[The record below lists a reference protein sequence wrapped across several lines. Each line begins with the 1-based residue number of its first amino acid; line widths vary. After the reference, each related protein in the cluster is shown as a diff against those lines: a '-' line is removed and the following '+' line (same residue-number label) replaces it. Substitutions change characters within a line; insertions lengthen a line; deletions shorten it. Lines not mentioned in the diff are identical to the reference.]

1 MIDGVADALAVAGAA
16 LDEADADVEGAGEAV
31 VALLAALV
39 LAPVRHAPRSARTA
53 TANIR
58 FNIFSSSTGPRGRG
72 ALHGLRM
79 DLLAAL
85 RIFGRD
91 AVSFQALEPGLRVF
105 EREDVTVAYR
115 DTGGAWVAVG
125 SPLAKDRRAAMH
137 AFADA
142 ARAEG
147 KRAVFFASED
157 DVAGAICIGEQPWWR
172 AGDWPRVLKD
182 NRRLRE
188 QLRRSRKK
196 GITVRAIAASDLA
209 EGTPLRKRA
218 EALANAWLGS
228 RPMQPMQFLLTLAM
242 FEEAAEH
249 RYYGAFHGD
258 SLVAFMSLV
267 PIYEKEG
274 WLVEDVVRD
283 PSAPNGTTELLFDAV
298 MRESKQDTLVTWGLA
313 PLAGSP
319 WPMRAIGALAR
330 GLYDFR
336 GLRAFKAR
344 LHPREWQKVFMVAP
358 RAPAWLAVF
367 DVLRA
372 FAGGSL
378 VLFGART
385 LARRPLATAWVLS
398 LLLVPWTAMLV
409 VLLTVHR
416 AVAILGFPRAELFG
430 WAVFDAL
437 FAIALIRAFWKP
449 RFSSYAALGAAAA
462 IDAIISALH
471 VAHAGLGGSTLSA
484 IARIAATVAPTIA
497 SLSLFRCAHAVTH
510 GGHGTIAPSSA
521 KSSR

>member
-1 MIDGVADALAVAGAA
+1 M
-16 LDEADADVEGAGEAV
+16 E
-31 VALLAALV
+31 
-39 LAPVRHAPRSARTA
+39 
-53 TANIR
+53 
-58 FNIFSSSTGPRGRG
+58 
-72 ALHGLRM
+72 
-79 DLLAAL
+79 LLAAL

-105 EREDVTVAYR
+105 RTEEWAVAYR

-142 ARAEG
+142 ARVEG
-147 KRAVFFASED
+147 RRAIFFACED
-157 DVAGAICIGEQPWWR
+157 ASDGAICIGEQPWWR

-196 GITVRAIAASDLA
+196 GITVRAIAPEDLA
-209 EGTPLRKRA
+209 EGKPLRARA
-218 EALANAWLGS
+218 DALANAWLGS

-242 FEEAAEH
+242 FEEADEH

-258 SLVAFMSLV
+258 ELVAFMSLV
-267 PIYEKEG
+267 PIYEKG
-274 WLVEDVVRD
+274 AWLVEDVVRD
-283 PSAPNGTTELLFDAV
+283 AHAPNGTTELLFDAV
-298 MRESKQDTLVTWGLA
+298 MRESREGTLVTWGLA

-344 LHPREWQKVFMVAP
+344 LHPREWQPVYMLAP

-409 VLLTVHR
+409 VMLSIHR
-416 AVAILGFPRAELFG
+416 AVALLGFPRAELFG
-430 WAVFDAL
+430 WVVFDAL
-437 FAIALIRAFWKP
+437 FAMALIRAFWRP

-462 IDAIISALH
+462 IDAVVSALH
-471 VAHAGLGGSTLSA
+471 VAHAGFGTSTLSA
-484 IARIAATVAPTIA
+484 IARVAAAVAPTLA
-497 SLSLFRCAHAVTH
+497 SLSLFRCAFAVTH
-510 GGHGTIAPSSA
+510 GGHGIIAPSSA